1 MQANH
6 YYRSFRSD
14 SGRTS
19 QGIIPAVTIMA
30 IGALLLL
37 SNLHIVYVDNWW
49 KYWPVLLIGG
59 GLAKL
64 VDSSEHGGR
73 VMGGIFIGVGGLF
86 LLNNL
91 GLILLTWDAFW
102 PMVLIGIG
110 VLMLV
115 NRLSGPLINVP
126 VKATIPP
133 APDGVY
139 TANAIFSGFKRKF
152 QDTNFEG
159 AHLVAIFG
167 GGELN
172 LRQARMEGD
181 SAEVYA
187 TAIFGG
193 IEIKVPE
200 NWQVISDGTGIFGGF
215 ADQTERPRSDTPGLK
230 KLYVKGEAVFGGVE
244 VKN

>member
-1 MQANH
+1 
-6 YYRSFRSD
+6 
-14 SGRTS
+14 
-19 QGIIPAVTIMA
+19 MA

-37 SNLHIVYVDNWW
+37 NNLHIVYVDNWW

-64 VDSSEHGGR
+64 VDAREHGGR
-73 VMGGIFIGVGGLF
+73 VMGGIFIGVGALF
-86 LLNNL
+86 LLNNMN
-91 GLILLTWDAFW
+91 LIELTWDAFW

-115 NRLSGPLINVP
+115 NRLSGPLINVR
-126 VKATIPP
+126 VKATIAD
-133 APDGVY
+133 APEGSFV
-139 TANAIFSGFKRKF
+139 ANAIFSGFKRKIT
-152 QDTNFEG
+152 DNFTG
-159 AHLVAIFG
+159 AHMVAIFG

-172 LRQARMEGD
+172 LRQASMEGD
-181 SAEVYA
+181 SVEVYA

-200 NWQVISDGTGIFGGF
+200 TWQVISDGTGIFGGF
-215 ADQTERPRSDTPGLK
+215 SDSTEHPRSDTPGLK